1 VHGGRSQKP
10 AGADQGGVRTTR
22 LVAPRDDV
30 RLMASVITAERIA
43 DLIEHAPGWALV
55 GLTVPQE
62 RLRADARR
70 EVAEHVYGAFSQPLN
85 VETEQLRSPRYL
97 GQN

>member
-1 VHGGRSQKP
+1 M
-10 AGADQGGVRTTR
+10 R

-62 RLRADARR
+62 RLRADA
-70 EVAEHVYGAFSQPLN
+70 
-85 VETEQLRSPRYL
+85 
-97 GQN
+97 